1 MSWLDRVL
9 GNETT
14 PPASSRNSAAKR
26 ANSEDAR
33 ALERYRYMVRTA
45 PPEALERAHEEAFA
59 KLTPEQRRQLL
70 HELQRSAPSE
80 ERAATEAAGADTPA
94 ALARTATR
102 AEYREPGAVE
112 RALRSAGGGLNGG
125 GWGGG
130 LGGSLLG
137 SFAAGFAG
145 SLVAQSFF
153 STLAGVGGA
162 DENQGDPSAD
172 LSNQELHGAD
182 PEADFSPEFG
192 QGANDEGLAG
202 GTGFEDDD
210 FDVEV

>member
-14 PPASSRNSAAKR
+14 PPASRGAAARSAT
-26 ANSEDAR
+26 EDAS

-59 KLTPEQRRQLL
+59 KLTPEQRRLLL
-70 HELQRSAPSE
+70 HELSRSAPPA
-80 ERAATEAAGADTPA
+80 ERAATEAAGADAPSE
-94 ALARTATR
+94 LARTATR

-112 RALRSAGGGLNGG
+112 RALRGAGGGLSSGV
-125 GWGGG
+125 
-130 LGGSLLG
+130 GSNLLG

-145 SLVAQSFF
+145 SLIAQSFF

-162 DENQGDPSAD
+162 DDNLADPEAEPNHRETHD
-172 LSNQELHGAD
+172 AD

-192 QGANDEGLAG
+192 QGSDGEGLAG
-202 GTGFEDDD
+202 GAGFDDDD

>member
-9 GNETT
+9 GNEPS
-14 PPASSRNSAAKR
+14 PPPSRGSAAKR
-26 ANSEDAR
+26 ADSEDAL

-70 HELQRSAPSE
+70 HELQRSAPPE
-80 ERAATEAAGADTPA
+80 ERAATEAEGADTPS

-112 RALRSAGGGLNGG
+112 RALRGAGGGWSGFG
-125 GWGGG
+125 VG
-130 LGGSLLG
+130 LLG

-153 STLAGVGGA
+153 SSLAGVGGT
-162 DENQGDPSAD
+162 
-172 LSNQELHGAD
+172 ELHDAD
-182 PEADFSPEFG
+182 PEADFSNEFG
-192 QGANDEGLAG
+192 QGPNDEGLAG
-202 GTGFEDDD
+202 GAGFEDDD